1 MEAVFKKLNI
11 DTKNLLA
18 KEEEWVDEESSSD
31 EEVKKDKGLVALV
44 EVDTGNDDAGE
55 GSTFNADLAQ
65 DARDSR
71 MENWDS
77 STLYQVKNFV
87 SYSLREKLDI
97 FECMRHDLARS
108 NNLNAALKTDITCLK
123 AELKNTEDALKL
135 SELKCRDYNLTNV
148 TLHKAKDLAEL
159 TASNCESILYNWTHS
174 HHKLNKIIEAQIPE
188 QCEKIL
194 GGNLDKAV
202 DLYKT
207 VEKEP
212 NFLSASELVEDFK
225 S

>member
-1 MEAVFKKLNI
+1 METREEYLERKVRELEAAFKKLNI

-31 EEVKKDKGLVALV
+31 EEEKKDKGLVALV
-44 EVDTGNDDAGE
+44 EVDTGNDDTGE

-65 DARDSR
+65 AARDSR

-97 FECMRHDLARS
+97 FECMLHDLARS

-123 AELKNTEDALKL
+123 AELKNSEYALKL
-135 SELKCRDYNLTNV
+135 SDLKCRDYNLTNF
-148 TLHKAKDLAEL
+148 TLHKAKDL
-159 TASNCESILYNWTHS
+159 C
-174 HHKLNKIIEAQIPE
+174 
-188 QCEKIL
+188 
-194 GGNLDKAV
+194 
-202 DLYKT
+202 
-207 VEKEP
+207 
-212 NFLSASELVEDFK
+212 
-225 S
+225 